1 MKRVFKLGILL
12 GFIFS
17 LCTAAQAATTAC
29 KINGVVTDSISGE
42 AIPFVTIGIEN
53 NEGKVLSRIAS
64 DALGKFMITA
74 STGQNYR
81 LVVSSVGY
89 GTKYVDISL
98 SENEKNKDLGTIKL
112 TESSELSEVT
122 IVGLMVSLNRM
133 EVGKGG
139 EKCALD
145 EIKDLYGFDTAAIVT
160 MEEVVECLYNKECD
174 GKVVIDDTLKEA
186 IDAYYE
192 QYGSK

>member
-17 LCTAAQAATTAC
+17 LCTAAQAAPTAC

-64 DALGKFMITA
+64 DALGKFTITA
-74 STGQNYR
+74 SSGQNYR

-98 SENEKNKDLGTIKL
+98 SENEKNKDLL
-112 TESSELSEVT
+112 CDLLCDSWRFFLNFVT
-122 IVGLMVSLNRM
+122 NCCLPL
-133 EVGKGG
+133 
-139 EKCALD
+139 C
-145 EIKDLYGFDTAAIVT
+145 
-160 MEEVVECLYNKECD
+160 EVV
-174 GKVVIDDTLKEA
+174 
-186 IDAYYE
+186 
-192 QYGSK
+192 S

>member
-17 LCTAAQAATTAC
+17 LCTAAQAAPTAC

-64 DALGKFMITA
+64 DALGKFTITA
-74 STGQNYR
+74 SAGQNYR

-98 SENEKNKDLGTIKL
+98 SENEKNKDISQNVHTNIFCSWNNNYI
-112 TESSELSEVT
+112 SSFISF
-122 IVGLMVSLNRM
+122 
-133 EVGKGG
+133 
-139 EKCALD
+139 
-145 EIKDLYGFDTAAIVT
+145 LYF
-160 MEEVVECLYNKECD
+160 
-174 GKVVIDDTLKEA
+174 
-186 IDAYYE
+186 
-192 QYGSK
+192 S

>member
-17 LCTAAQAATTAC
+17 LCTAAQAAPTAC
-29 KINGVVTDSISGE
+29 KINGAVTDSISGE

-64 DALGKFMITA
+64 DALGKFTITA
-74 STGQNYR
+74 SSGQNYR

-98 SENEKNKDLGTIKL
+98 SENEKNSDYPFMHL
-112 TESSELSEVT
+112 
-122 IVGLMVSLNRM
+122 
-133 EVGKGG
+133 
-139 EKCALD
+139 
-145 EIKDLYGFDTAAIVT
+145 LYSQLLVCQR
-160 MEEVVECLYNKECD
+160 VCLQNTVCLICK
-174 GKVVIDDTLKEA
+174 
-186 IDAYYE
+186 
-192 QYGSK
+192 

>member
-17 LCTAAQAATTAC
+17 LCTAAQAAPTAC

-74 STGQNYR
+74 SAGQNYR

-98 SENEKNKDLGTIKL
+98 SENEKIK
-112 TESSELSEVT
+112 
-122 IVGLMVSLNRM
+122 I
-133 EVGKGG
+133 
-139 EKCALD
+139 
-145 EIKDLYGFDTAAIVT
+145 
-160 MEEVVECLYNKECD
+160 
-174 GKVVIDDTLKEA
+174 
-186 IDAYYE
+186 
-192 QYGSK
+192 

>member
-64 DALGKFMITA
+64 DELGKFMITA
-74 STGQNYR
+74 SAGQNYR

-98 SENEKNKDLGTIKL
+98 SENEKNKD
-112 TESSELSEVT
+112 SSQNVHTNIFCSWNNNYISSFISFFYLS
-122 IVGLMVSLNRM
+122 
-133 EVGKGG
+133 
-139 EKCALD
+139 
-145 EIKDLYGFDTAAIVT
+145 
-160 MEEVVECLYNKECD
+160 
-174 GKVVIDDTLKEA
+174 
-186 IDAYYE
+186 
-192 QYGSK
+192 

>member
-17 LCTAAQAATTAC
+17 LCTAAQAAPTAC

-42 AIPFVTIGIEN
+42 TIPFVTIGIEN

-64 DALGKFMITA
+64 DALGKFTITA
-74 STGQNYR
+74 SSGQNYR

-98 SENEKNKDLGTIKL
+98 SENEKNKDISQNVHTNIFCSCNNNYI
-112 TESSELSEVT
+112 SSFISLFYLS
-122 IVGLMVSLNRM
+122 
-133 EVGKGG
+133 
-139 EKCALD
+139 
-145 EIKDLYGFDTAAIVT
+145 
-160 MEEVVECLYNKECD
+160 
-174 GKVVIDDTLKEA
+174 
-186 IDAYYE
+186 
-192 QYGSK
+192 

>member
-64 DALGKFMITA
+64 DELGKFDH
-74 STGQNYR
+74 SFG
-81 LVVSSVGY
+81 
-89 GTKYVDISL
+89 
-98 SENEKNKDLGTIKL
+98 
-112 TESSELSEVT
+112 
-122 IVGLMVSLNRM
+122 
-133 EVGKGG
+133 
-139 EKCALD
+139 
-145 EIKDLYGFDTAAIVT
+145 
-160 MEEVVECLYNKECD
+160 
-174 GKVVIDDTLKEA
+174 
-186 IDAYYE
+186 
-192 QYGSK
+192 GSKLPSGRLIGWLRNKIRRYITFGK

>member
-64 DALGKFMITA
+64 DELGKFMITA
-74 STGQNYR
+74 SAGQNYR

-89 GTKYVDISL
+89 GFRNHKTYRKFRVIRGNSGR
-98 SENEKNKDLGTIKL
+98 SKTFNKK
-112 TESSELSEVT
+112 
-122 IVGLMVSLNRM
+122 RHR
-133 EVGKGG
+133 
-139 EKCALD
+139 
-145 EIKDLYGFDTAAIVT
+145 
-160 MEEVVECLYNKECD
+160 
-174 GKVVIDDTLKEA
+174 
-186 IDAYYE
+186 
-192 QYGSK
+192 

>member
-17 LCTAAQAATTAC
+17 LCTAAQAAPTAC

-64 DALGKFMITA
+64 DALGKFTITA
-74 STGQNYR
+74 SAGQNYR

-98 SENEKNKDLGTIKL
+98 SENEKNKDISQNVHTNIFCSWNNNYI
-112 TESSELSEVT
+112 SSFISFFYLS
-122 IVGLMVSLNRM
+122 
-133 EVGKGG
+133 
-139 EKCALD
+139 
-145 EIKDLYGFDTAAIVT
+145 
-160 MEEVVECLYNKECD
+160 
-174 GKVVIDDTLKEA
+174 
-186 IDAYYE
+186 
-192 QYGSK
+192 

>member
-64 DALGKFMITA
+64 DELGKFMITA
-74 STGQNYR
+74 SAGQNYR

-98 SENEKNKDLGTIKL
+98 SENEKNKDL
-112 TESSELSEVT
+112 
-122 IVGLMVSLNRM
+122 
-133 EVGKGG
+133 
-139 EKCALD
+139 
-145 EIKDLYGFDTAAIVT
+145 
-160 MEEVVECLYNKECD
+160 
-174 GKVVIDDTLKEA
+174 
-186 IDAYYE
+186 
-192 QYGSK
+192 

>member
-98 SENEKNKDLGTIKL
+98 SENEKNKDISQNVHTNIFCSCNNNYI
-112 TESSELSEVT
+112 SSFISLFYLS
-122 IVGLMVSLNRM
+122 
-133 EVGKGG
+133 
-139 EKCALD
+139 
-145 EIKDLYGFDTAAIVT
+145 
-160 MEEVVECLYNKECD
+160 
-174 GKVVIDDTLKEA
+174 
-186 IDAYYE
+186 
-192 QYGSK
+192 